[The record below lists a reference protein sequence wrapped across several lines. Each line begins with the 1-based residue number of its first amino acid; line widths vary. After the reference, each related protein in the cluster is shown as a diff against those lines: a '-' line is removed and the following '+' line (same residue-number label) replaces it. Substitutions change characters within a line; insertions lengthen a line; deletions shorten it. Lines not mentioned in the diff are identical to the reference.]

1 MDGDGGPRRDDAPH
15 RVVPGS
21 ARPCGCHVRLP
32 DYRDV
37 LCAEHAARRA
47 ERRAAERRRAE
58 QRARVA
64 EERLPWA
71 GRGGRAFR
79 WALLTALLTV
89 VATATWT
96 DAAAERE
103 VFDEGFVTT
112 TATVDHH
119 TARLRGPDSYG
130 VSFVVAG
137 KTHRAVLEDV
147 VGRDLDVGGTVQVD
161 HAVTDPAV
169 VRTSGYDSAGDAA
182 AAGGASAALAAVTA
196 LLLGRWVVARRRS
209 R

>member
-21 ARPCGCHVRLP
+21 TRPCGCHVRLP
-32 DYRDV
+32 DYRDAR
-37 LCAEHAARRA
+37 CAEHAARRA

-58 QRARVA
+58 QRAH
-64 EERLPWA
+64 
-71 GRGGRAFR
+71 
-79 WALLTALLTV
+79 
-89 VATATWT
+89 
-96 DAAAERE
+96 AAE
-103 VFDEGFVTT
+103 V
-112 TATVDHH
+112 
-119 TARLRGPDSYG
+119 
-130 VSFVVAG
+130 
-137 KTHRAVLEDV
+137 RAVLEDV
-147 VGRDLDVGGTVQVD
+147 DGQDLDVGGTVRLD

-169 VRTSGYDSAGDAA
+169 ARTSGYDSAGDAA